1 MDDVAN
7 VSGKH
12 GLSSHQISGSI

>member
-1 MDDVAN
+1 MIASIN

-12 GLSSHQISGSI
+12 GFSQ